1 MKINFHPFFAVI
13 IIAQSR
19 LQTEHLLILDGFF
32 WQDYLDATESV
43 EVPQI
48 MFPHVEET
56 LQNGIEIGMSLE
68 VPIKKNNSKDDD
80 ESIYW
85 VASIVMA
92 CGPLLRLRYF
102 GGDDRSLEFWFNLTK
117 EAAHELGWSVK
128 NDKRLEP
135 PDIVLERSPDCS
147 EKLQEFLTTA
157 KSIPFEML
165 AGVIANR
172 KISINYHFLLLSLFI
187 YKYYLLDFRM
197 VLV

>member
-1 MKINFHPFFAVI
+1 
-13 IIAQSR
+13 
-19 LQTEHLLILDGFF
+19 
-32 WQDYLDATESV
+32 
-43 EVPQI
+43 
-48 MFPHVEET
+48 
-56 LQNGIEIGMSLE
+56 MSLE
-68 VPIKKNNSKDDD
+68 VPIKKNDSKDGE
-80 ESIYW
+80 ESVYW

-165 AGVIANR
+165 SGVNIEMIHYERNCPTVGSFMNFNFSYCFFFVGWTQYSR
-172 KISINYHFLLLSLFI
+172 
-187 YKYYLLDFRM
+187 
-197 VLV
+197 

>member
-1 MKINFHPFFAVI
+1 MTVI
-13 IIAQSR
+13 DTKQ
-19 LQTEHLLILDGFF
+19 LLILDGFF
-32 WQDYLDATESV
+32 WQDYLDATNTM

-48 MFPHVEET
+48 MFQHVEET
-56 LQNGIEIGMSLE
+56 LQSGIEIGMSLE
-68 VPIKKNNSKDDD
+68 VPIKKNNANNDQ

-85 VASIVMA
+85 VATIVMA

-117 EAAHELGWSVK
+117 ETAHELGWSVK

-135 PDIVLERSPDCS
+135 PDIVLEKSPDCS

-157 KSIPFEML
+157 KSIPIEML
-165 AGVIANR
+165 TGVSKR
-172 KISINYHFLLLSLFI
+172 ISLSVITTSLIMLVIFIKFTLFI
-187 YKYYLLDFRM
+187 NRM